1 MALIKCSECGK
12 EISDKA
18 NTCPNCGIKIH
29 NNKNIMKIVIVI
41 VVLCLGIFI
50 FSGRLTRFLTNSKND
65 KIIKKI
71 EGTYVLTNN
80 TFELLN
86 NEINNIQGEYTIN
99 NEIKIEKDNTYF
111 VNGIEECQKEYKLI
125 KSSQNKLLLITGF
138 HMLAPYKDKHT
149 DLDVIV
155 CFNVEN
161 NKLKQTNCPNDGI
174 LISLPNVNL
183 EYSRK

>member
-1 MALIKCSECGK
+1 MALIKCKECGK

-18 NTCPNCGIKIH
+18 KVCVNCGIKIH
-29 NNKNIMKIVIVI
+29 NTKNIMKIVIVI

-86 NEINNIQGEYTIN
+86 NEI
-99 NEIKIEKDNTYF
+99 KIEKDNTYF
-111 VNGIEECQKEYKLI
+111 VNEIEACQNEYKLI

-174 LISLPNVNL
+174 PISLQNINL